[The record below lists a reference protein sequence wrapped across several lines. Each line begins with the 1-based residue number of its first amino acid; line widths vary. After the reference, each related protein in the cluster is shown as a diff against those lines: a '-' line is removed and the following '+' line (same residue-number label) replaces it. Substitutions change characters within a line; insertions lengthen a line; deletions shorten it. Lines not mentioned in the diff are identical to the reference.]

1 MKLTPFIEGLFREG
15 SVLVEGQMA
24 SFEEADLH
32 QAGELL
38 KQVYSQQ
45 VLEMPLT
52 APSFDAAPA
61 TWAAQYLYHAV
72 QLIMIRD
79 LDEEAIREH
88 LKTFDGTKSS
98 ETIFSVDLVFR
109 YLPDLFKLAK
119 GLAPDDPLVK
129 QLKTEALKW
138 PFSSV
143 GIDLTEEINE
153 STILGHP
160 SLRYAYMDRIIAMR
174 DEKRLNKP
182 ELTELAREVL
192 GEHAADL
199 WPGLEL
205 IAQNAQ

>member
-15 SVLVEGQMA
+15 SVLVEGQIS
-24 SFEEADLH
+24 SFEETDLKH
-32 QAGELL
+32 AGDLL
-38 KQVYSQQ
+38 KDIYSQQ
-45 VLEMPLT
+45 VLEMPFT
-52 APSFDAAPA
+52 APAFDLTSAA
-61 TWAAQYLYHAV
+61 WAAQYFYHAV

-79 LDEEAIREH
+79 QDEEAVQQH
-88 LKTFDGTKSS
+88 LKTFGDAISP

-109 YLPDLFKLAK
+109 HLPDLFKLAK

-129 QLKTEALKW
+129 QLKTEACKW

-143 GIDLTEEINE
+143 GIDLSEIVTE
-153 STILGHP
+153 STILSHP
-160 SLRYAYMDRIIAMR
+160 SLRYAYMDRIIAMA

-192 GEHAADL
+192 GEHTADL

-205 IAQNAQ
+205 TPKNV